1 MRPAEWARPVRPS
14 GATVPAGHEE
24 GLELNALLGL
34 SRMIDALNDR
44 VGKMVLWLV
53 LASVLISA
61 GNAIVRKAFD
71 MSSNS
76 LLEIQWYLFAA
87 VFLLASGYT
96 LLNNEHVRIDVI
108 SSHLSDRKRAWIDV
122 IGFTCFLLPF
132 SVLTVG
138 LSIPYFLQAFHSGE
152 MSSNAGGLIRWPVY
166 LLIPVGFFLLGLQ
179 GISELI
185 KRVAFLKGLIDDPTR
200 KKTEKTAEEELAE
213 FVRAQQEKAGARQ

>member
-1 MRPAEWARPVRPS
+1 
-14 GATVPAGHEE
+14 
-24 GLELNALLGL
+24 LNALLGL

-44 VGKMVLWLV
+44 VGKIVLWLV

-132 SVLTVG
+132 TVLTVG
-138 LSIPYFLQAFHSGE
+138 LSIPYFLQAFQSGE

-179 GISELI
+179 GVSELI
-185 KRVAFLKGLIDDPTR
+185 KRIAFLKGLIDDPTR
-200 KKTEKTAEEELAE
+200 KKAEKTAEEELAE
-213 FVRAQQEKAGARQ
+213 FVRAQQEKAGAQQ